1 MLKIFLIQFVLFF
14 LLGITKEILDGVS
27 TTMSDVHNALRRLIS
42 PETIIVGH
50 SLDSDLRALNL
61 IHCRVIDT
69 AALFPHPKGS
79 PFKHSLKK
87 LALDFLHRTVQ
98 ADNKTI
104 GHDSIQGK
112 AGGES
117 K

>member
-1 MLKIFLIQFVLFF
+1 
-14 LLGITKEILDGVS
+14 
-27 TTMSDVHNALRRLIS
+27 MSDVHNALRRLIS

-50 SLDSDLRALNL
+50 SLDSDLRALYL

-87 LALDFLHRTVQ
+87 LALDFLHRIVQ

-112 AGGES
+112 AEGEI
-117 K
+117 KYH